1 MKRLFLLM
9 TAAAM
14 AASLLTSCGK
24 ASADEEIY
32 IPPIRVGNT
41 VNYNTARVHV
51 GTILEQVTLDGIV
64 TTPYTMDLSFTG
76 MGGKIAELNIH
87 QDMEVEKGDVL
98 AVLSSESLEEDIQVQ
113 QIKLDSARSVY
124 ENLQAKHADKNEIE
138 FARIDYMIEQFN
150 YDSLVQKREF
160 LTLRAPFNGR
170 ITSVGNYRVG
180 SSINKYSTLCTISDS
195 SKVCLTVSDYGNRL
209 SDVSFGTRVD
219 VTQGAIAS
227 TSGKVVDT
235 ITEEIGWGGWGG
247 LGGGDAPS
255 EMTRYVI
262 QCDDEIEFSEL
273 GGIEVTFTTFRRD
286 DAVIVPEEAVF
297 EATDSSNTASNYV
310 NVLIKGIK
318 VQTPVTVGVTS
329 NGKTEILS
337 GLEGSETLILPS
349 RKQSDSGNNNN
360 TATGSRRSQQNTDAQ
375 EP

>member
-1 MKRLFLLM
+1 M

-24 ASADEEIY
+24 ASADDEIY

-76 MGGKIAELNIH
+76 MGGKIAELNIR

-124 ENLQAKHADKNEIE
+124 ENLSAKHADKNEIE

-235 ITEEIGWGGWGG
+235 ITEEIGW
-247 LGGGDAPS
+247 
-255 EMTRYVI
+255 TRYVI

-286 DAVIVPEEAVF
+286 DAIIVPEEAVF

-349 RKQSDSGNNNN
+349 RKQSDSGKNNN